1 MELVRGSR
9 KAFKFASEDVISN
22 MSDDVITNI
31 LNRLPL
37 HDAVRTCTLSKDWR
51 SKWTLLNQLVFD
63 EDFYLYLQAT
73 RNGNNYG
80 EIISRLL
87 PHFEGAITK
96 FVLYIPGDSVVDVED
111 INKHVLFLSQKGLQE
126 FTLKNMD
133 ETPLELPAYL
143 FSCLK
148 LKHLKLFNCHFCP
161 DSSFQGFPCLLSLYL
176 SEVEFG
182 SYKCGKFLAGCP
194 LLEILKLRSNTDG
207 EIKRDEIDKLENL
220 KVLNLPLYELVSM
233 AKITSFSIFQLIAYF
248 PKLQEL
254 NLNFWMCKSLVDAEK
269 RVRTTLA
276 CLKKLRLY
284 EVDFSNAMMVS
295 CVIDLICGL
304 PDLETL
310 LIKATF
316 GDDVPALAGSSSEVD
331 FSRITRLQLRKVKFV
346 SVECTKNELCLMKS
360 LIACSPFLE
369 KMVINPKSSKLFG
382 DYYGERKFV
391 RVDAIPS
398 LSDN

>member
-37 HDAVRTCTLSKDWR
+37 QDAVRTCTLSKDWR
-51 SKWTLLNQLVFD
+51 SKWTLLNHLIFD

-73 RNGNNYG
+73 HNGNNYG

-87 PHFEGAITK
+87 PYFKGAITK

-111 INKHVLFLSQKGLQE
+111 INKRVLFVSQKGIQE

-148 LKHLKLFNCHFCP
+148 GRVRKL
-161 DSSFQGFPCLLSLYL
+161 QTGR
-176 SEVEFG
+176 
-182 SYKCGKFLAGCP
+182 FLAGCP

-207 EIKRDEIDKLENL
+207 EIKRDEIEKLGNL
-220 KVLNLPLYELVSM
+220 KVLILPLYEL
-233 AKITSFSIFQLIAYF
+233 
-248 PKLQEL
+248 
-254 NLNFWMCKSLVDAEK
+254 SLVDAEK
-269 RVRTTLA
+269 RVRTTLS

-284 EVDFSNAMMVS
+284 EVDFSNAIMVS
-295 CVIDLICGL
+295 CVIDLICGF

-316 GDDVPALAGSSSEVD
+316 GDDVPAPAGSSSEVD
-331 FSRITRLQLRKVKFV
+331 FSRVTRLKLQKVKFV
-346 SVECTKNELCLMKS
+346 SVKCPKNEVCLMKS

-382 DYYGERKFV
+382 DYDGKRKFV
-391 RVDAIPS
+391 RELMLYQASPIMEIIIDSA
-398 LSDN
+398 NG